1 VYFSELE
8 ADDLVSYFSYT
19 SDQSTIICSPD
30 KDVLKQC
37 VGMHYNYGKAE
48 FVHTSP
54 EEALAFLWVQALMG
68 DSTDNIVELANFMT
82 AEEQSILY
90 EFAKNNKNWDYTET
104 IIDDDGVVIYD
115 ASYWEDRVASST
127 TLYRYSREIYDLIQ
141 ILQKRLKTEVDKF
154 FKIDAFAT
162 GPTVVK

>member
-1 VYFSELE
+1 MDNKQREQTNSTVNDMFSITP
-8 ADDLVSYFSYT
+8 SGF
-19 SDQSTIICSPD
+19 
-30 KDVLKQC
+30 
-37 VGMHYNYGKAE
+37 
-48 FVHTSP
+48 F
-54 EEALAFLWVQALMG
+54 G

-90 EFAKNNKNWDYTET
+90 EFAKNNTNWDYTET